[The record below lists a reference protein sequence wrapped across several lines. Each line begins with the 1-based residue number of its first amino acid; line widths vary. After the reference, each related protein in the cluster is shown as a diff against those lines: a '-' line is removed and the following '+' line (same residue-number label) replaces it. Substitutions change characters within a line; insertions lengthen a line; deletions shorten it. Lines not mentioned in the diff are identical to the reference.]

1 MRPKIWLKWLRAAR
15 VYVFL
20 AAGLVVVV
28 FMQQALALGPHEA
41 EASMPSFQGT
51 RPTPTLPRFVSP
63 ATRRGDLLLPSPPAT
78 PPAAVNTPVTV
89 TPMPRLTLIPL
100 VIASATPVTPMP
112 LGIMSVGPALLA
124 EAERRQNM
132 QFNPNAA
139 LQKRI
144 FADGLVPNSPEFRV
158 TLSGLDFGGQRAE
171 SLASGLVRVY
181 FVMVPNFANVAF
193 VQRPNPRNGTEAGI
207 LAAGEN
213 AQVIQFNPNAALQK
227 RMFGDGFV
235 PNSSEFQMTLG
246 GVTYIGQ
253 RGERLDTG
261 EVRVY
266 FVRDGD
272 FSNVFWFTRS

>member
-1 MRPKIWLKWLRAAR
+1 
-15 VYVFL
+15 
-20 AAGLVVVV
+20 
-28 FMQQALALGPHEA
+28 
-41 EASMPSFQGT
+41 
-51 RPTPTLPRFVSP
+51 
-63 ATRRGDLLLPSPPAT
+63 
-78 PPAAVNTPVTV
+78 
-89 TPMPRLTLIPL
+89 
-100 VIASATPVTPMP
+100 
-112 LGIMSVGPALLA
+112 
-124 EAERRQNM
+124 M

-158 TLSGLDFGGQRAE
+158 TLSGVEFGGQRAE

-181 FVMVPNFANVAF
+181 FVAVPNFANVAF
-193 VQRPNPRNGTEAGI
+193 VQRPNPRNATEAGI

-227 RMFGDGFV
+227 RMFADGFV
-235 PNSSEFQMTLG
+235 PNSAEFQLAIG
-246 GVTYIGQ
+246 GVTFIGQ

-272 FSNVFWFTRS
+272 FATVFWFTRD

>member
-1 MRPKIWLKWLRAAR
+1 MKERRWLKQLRGAR
-15 VYVFL
+15 MYLFL
-20 AAGLVVVV
+20 AVGLLVVVL
-28 FMQQALALGPHEA
+28 MQQALAPGSHEA
-41 EASMPSFQGT
+41 EASAPAFQSAP
-51 RPTPTLPRFVSP
+51 PTPTLSRFVGP
-63 ATRRGDLLLPSPPAT
+63 PTRRGDLVLPPPPAT

-89 TPMPRLTLIPL
+89 TPTPRTTIVFL
-100 VIASATPVTPMP
+100 VEVTTTPVTPTPQSLMA
-112 LGIMSVGPALLA
+112 VGPVLLA

-158 TLSGLDFGGQRAE
+158 SLSGVEFGGQRAE
-171 SLASGLVRVY
+171 SLQTGLVRVY
-181 FVMVPNFANVAF
+181 YVPVPDFANVTF
-193 VQRPNPRNGTEAGI
+193 VQRPNPRNAAEAGL

-227 RMFGDGFV
+227 RMFADGFV
-235 PNSSEFQMTLG
+235 PNSPEFGLLVG
-246 GVTYIGQ
+246 GVPFIGQ

-272 FSNVFWFTRS
+272 FSSVFWFTRG

>member
-1 MRPKIWLKWLRAAR
+1 MKWRLWLKGLRAIR
-15 VYVFL
+15 VYLCL
-20 AAGLVVVV
+20 AAALLVVVIMQGA
-28 FMQQALALGPHEA
+28 FGSGAQQAEA
-41 EASMPSFQGT
+41 GAPAFQSAP
-51 RPTPTLPRFVSP
+51 PTPTLSRFVGPPS
-63 ATRRGDLLLPSPPAT
+63 RRSDLLLPTPPPT

-89 TPMPRLTLIPL
+89 TPTPRTTIVFL
-100 VIASATPVTPMP
+100 VQVTATPVTPMP
-112 LGIMSVGPALLA
+112 LGVMSVGPVLLA
-124 EAERRQNM
+124 EAERRQTM
-132 QFNPNAA
+132 QFNPGAA

-158 TLSGLDFGGQRAE
+158 TLSGVEFGGQRAE

-181 FVMVPNFANVAF
+181 FVAVPDFANVAF

-213 AQVIQFNPNAALQK
+213 AQVIRFNPNAALQK
-227 RMFGDGFV
+227 RMFADGFV
-235 PNSSEFQMTLG
+235 PNSPEFGLSVG
-246 GVTYIGQ
+246 GVPFIGQ

-272 FSNVFWFTRS
+272 FATVFWFTRG